1 MIDSVMR
8 FFQTP
13 SGIKMLSTLR
23 SIREG
28 VIGESAITE
37 RKWQGGSYEE
47 IGQFIIND
55 LEMDYNPIDEG
66 LMRMYEKRGLDTTPD
81 PTEIGK
87 RVLDQ
92 ILASGQDPQDYL
104 DSLVAEPKADPTQP
118 MFESLAA
125 DQPKPKPLKR
135 DPGAAAR
142 VAKKLN
148 QFADIRTGTA
158 TRNSRFTGTEQRI
171 QYKTRRGAGDLVASQ
186 IDRAIGTMGVFGM
199 FHDKK
204 EVVGIPHIQE
214 MIADLAAALKVDATE
229 EFDGERFLAT
239 RQKVAEVFRDMLHA
253 IKHINQNRD
262 MLTADQRD
270 TLAAVVLEMSRI
282 LHDYASPRTRAI
294 FQNMYKKISAWDK
307 KSGANFGLTANAA
320 EIEAQGVKMPTDAL
334 PGEKARLQRV
344 AAAQVGQVPQQS
356 IGEQPSATRELASE
370 LRGAGEDVHD
380 LQRYVDEH
388 GIFGN
393 DSAAIDM
400 KGMIKYTGPAPSTRR
415 GPNGE
420 QPIDIARVER
430 NYSVALREF
439 LSSPLGFLAD
449 DVLDMRQFFY
459 ETKTGDLKLR
469 PLTARGDFDTA
480 IALRTNKKYRSRT
493 SGNKSAATADMQLL
507 VAAGERATRASKGSF
522 VRLVI
527 PKEGMTFKVP
537 ETGIAIMKKRL
548 ADWQAA
554 RAKLAETMGDK
565 DAASYMKTE
574 EGIARF
580 GEEPKVLTEVRL
592 SGEADTKTYTETGSP
607 APRVIVLPE
616 SVAAELV
623 AANPDIAPNVKRIGD
638 TFELRFA
645 PVVSPQYLVLKN
657 GTVVSARSA
666 EEGSVITH
674 RKVYPVKINR
684 AQNGTISV
692 ERLDARQYEVT
703 DPGVRYNVQDAK
715 ATLRRFIDTFSA
727 DIPLV
732 RPDGTVVERSPSL
745 KHLGFG
751 DPASGPL
758 FEEVM
763 EIIRTD
769 AYSALEIIAMNG
781 DHNTPLEA
789 ELISAITEVG
799 DFRVERA
806 PAYFKA
812 RQGAIEPVRLPG
824 VKVQDPTGAVT
835 RVTTQGLGTLKGR
848 LLTASEARMLPFAG
862 MDNLRL
868 EHGTVQDIVF
878 APEVFGLAPSD
889 TVASDVESGQAIIRG
904 LQLLKRM
911 GMIAGVQIGYGG
923 LRAPDLRFE
932 TGSGAIESIRRE
944 PFWMLADKETY
955 DRAGRATAAADAAE
969 RAFGVKVP
977 ALSTEAGRAAL
988 AAISESD
995 EAALLAARAAVEVA
1009 RGILGPEWSIQLD
1022 PQYFRTRFPK
1032 NPDTSRKVAESELYP
1047 YSRIVDSL
1055 GEDVVKVT
1063 TVINAQSDNSLSI
1076 MRESGALSAK
1086 ADKFF
1091 AKLLMS
1097 GIKVEKP
1104 KNPEEIKDP
1113 TQEFFDD
1120 PSGLQQGQFRKG
1132 ATWTTT
1138 VEGPG
1143 VWADNGERV
1152 TATSTA
1158 RFDPTIGWVVDDPS
1172 PQAPTKLVFSELT
1185 AEQQNRL
1192 IVETVNQLRLWMN
1205 LELPVNRVN
1214 ASTGES
1220 TAAEP
1225 SSSLLGKPAELT
1237 PKEKA
1242 EYEKVK
1248 VTTIEEAARVAP
1260 VEDIRMLF
1268 DPVVETRIINNIK
1281 TETRASGRK
1290 RTIKVPFEMD
1300 PQTKALLSRIVVTAA
1315 RVTGVPEGQVKIT
1328 KRDGTSETIPV
1339 TEFLKRKK
1347 VSKNEIDDTDG
1358 MELASDYEHEYSWSS
1373 YDDAPDIP
1381 TDSPETA
1388 DVVPSKRSPL
1398 GKVARKF
1405 ALRVA
1410 LDLQAQGSSSAQDV
1424 VESAL
1429 REFKG
1434 EIGDISDVKT
1444 LNKFFEKF
1452 WVELTDVT
1460 LGKNVYT
1467 KTRQLVRA
1475 MGKNIW
1481 VEKGIALINQGPEG
1495 TPALAITTR
1504 PVSEDENK
1512 VKTYGKEETIIV
1524 TKKGGRLI
1532 NADVAMPILKEMR
1545 PIFMDAD
1552 LKVARP
1558 FYQWFADFF
1567 GVTPTTVGK
1576 EVKLPRLTP
1585 GPATKIIDV
1594 SIRQINQ
1601 GRIPEF
1607 NTDLVPDSTVHAVSM
1622 DEQGAVQ
1629 APTRSATGRP
1639 KVTTSAPDAPSYDD
1653 LGGGF
1658 YEGASHGDYTISDG
1672 LTDPELNY
1680 AVKQGKLLGLLTPD
1694 RLVPKMGPTLR
1705 GLDAHIRTPMG
1716 GTVAGAALDFANLGI
1731 SGNLTPENALFTGA
1745 LNATQLLSKSPLKA
1759 TAIGAAASLGATA
1772 ATGGDIGRTLFNLVG
1787 SMGGGLIGGVASGGL
1802 GSFGGSVAGGFVAD
1816 ELWKALFNQNAGW
1829 QVHRSTAPAPELK
1842 VRAP

>member
-1 MIDSVMR
+1 MVDLPQNIIDSVLR
-8 FFQTP
+8 FFATKQGAKT
-13 SGIKMLSTLR
+13 LSTLR
-23 SIREG
+23 DVHDG
-28 VIGESAITE
+28 VIGDSAITE
-37 RKWQGGSYEE
+37 HKWQGGTYET
-47 IGQFIIND
+47 IGQWIIND
-55 LEMDYNPIDEG
+55 LGMAYSPIDEE
-66 LMRMYEKRGLDTTPD
+66 LTRMYEKRGLQTEPD
-81 PTEIGK
+81 ATDLGK
-87 RVLDQ
+87 RVVDQ
-92 ILASGQDPQDYL
+92 ILGSGQDPQAYL
-104 DSLVAEPKADPTQP
+104 DSLTAEPKVDPTQP
-118 MFESLAA
+118 MIESLAA
-125 DQPKPKPLKR
+125 EQPKPRPIKSGPS
-135 DPGAAAR
+135 AAAR

-148 QFADIRTGTA
+148 QFADIRTGT
-158 TRNSRFTGTEQRI
+158 TLRNKKFTGANQRI
-171 QYKTRRGAGDLVASQ
+171 QYRTRRGAETVVTSQ
-186 IDRAIGTMGVFGM
+186 IDRAVGTMGVFGM

-204 EVVGIPHIQE
+204 EAVGTKHIQE
-214 MIADLAAALKVDATE
+214 MIADLAAALKVDATD

-262 MLTADQRD
+262 MLTPEQRD
-270 TLAAVVLEMSRI
+270 TLAAVTLEMSRI
-282 LHDYASPRTRAI
+282 LHDYSSPRTRAI
-294 FQNMYKKISAWDK
+294 FQNMYKKLNAWDP
-307 KSGANFGLTANAA
+307 KSGASFGLTANAA
-320 EIEAQGVKMPTDAL
+320 EIEAQGVKMPKDAL

-356 IGEQPSATRELASE
+356 IGEQPSATRELAAE

-388 GIFGN
+388 GLFGS
-393 DSAAIDM
+393 DTAAIDM

-420 QPIDIARVER
+420 RPIDIGRVEK

-449 DVLDMRQFFY
+449 DVLDMKQFFY

-493 SGNKSAATADMQLL
+493 SGNKAAAAAEMQLL
-507 VAAGERATRASKGSF
+507 IGAGERATRASKGSF

-527 PKEGMTFKVP
+527 PEEGMTFKIP

-548 ADWQAA
+548 ADWEAA

-565 DAASYMKTE
+565 DAAAYMKTE

-580 GEEPKVLTEVRL
+580 GEKPTVLTEVKL
-592 SGEADTKTYTETGSP
+592 SGQADTRTYTETGSP
-607 APRVIVLPE
+607 APRVILMPE

-623 AANPDIAPNVKRIGD
+623 AANPDIAPSVKRIGD

-684 AQNGTISV
+684 AQDGTISV

-703 DPGVRYNVQDAK
+703 DPGVRYNVKDAK
-715 ATLRRFIDTFSA
+715 ATIKRFIDTFSA

-732 RPDGTVVERSPSL
+732 RPDGTVVEKSPSL

-751 DPASGPL
+751 ARESGPL

-769 AYSALEIIAMNG
+769 AYSALEILAMNG
-781 DHNTPLEA
+781 DHNPPLES

-806 PAYFKA
+806 PEYFKA
-812 RQGAIEPVRLPG
+812 RQGAIEGVQSPG
-824 VKVQDPTGAVT
+824 KLVSTSGGVS
-835 RVTTQGLGTLKGR
+835 RVTTLALGSLKGR
-848 LLTASEARMLPFAG
+848 TLTAAEARMLPLAG

-878 APEVFGLAPSD
+878 NPEVFGLAPSD
-889 TVASDVESGQAIIRG
+889 TIASDVESGQAIIRG

-923 LRAPDLRFE
+923 LRAPDLRYV
-932 TGSGAIESIRRE
+932 TKSGAVETIRRE
-944 PFWMLADKETY
+944 PFWMMADKDTY
-955 DRAGRATAAADAAE
+955 ERAGRATTAADAAE
-969 RAFGVKVP
+969 RAFGVQVP
-977 ALSTEAGRAAL
+977 ELSTEAGRAAL
-988 AAISESD
+988 AAISEGD
-995 EAALLAARAAVEVA
+995 EATLLAARAAVEVA
-1009 RGILGPEWSIQLD
+1009 RGILGPEWSIELD
-1022 PQYFRTRFPK
+1022 PQYLRTRFPE
-1032 NPDTSRKVAESELYP
+1032 NPDTSRKAADSELYP
-1047 YSRIVDSL
+1047 YARLLDSV
-1055 GEDVVKVT
+1055 GAPE
-1063 TVINAQSDNSLSI
+1063 TVIETTLSQGGDLAA
-1076 MRESGALSAK
+1076 MRAAGALSSK

-1091 AKLLMS
+1091 MSLLLK
-1097 GIKVEKP
+1097 GIEIPKP
-1104 KNPEEIKDP
+1104 PKGPEVG
-1113 TQEFFDD
+1113 
-1120 PSGLQQGQFRKG
+1120 PSMLPG
-1132 ATWTTT
+1132 T
-1138 VEGPG
+1138 VK
-1143 VWADNGERV
+1143 
-1152 TATSTA
+1152 
-1158 RFDPTIGWVVDDPS
+1158 FDPEKGWILEQPNT
-1172 PQAPTKLVFSELT
+1172 PAKKLAFKELT
-1185 AEQQNRL
+1185 ADQQNSL
-1192 IVETVNQLRLWMN
+1192 IVETVNQIRIWMN
-1205 LELPVNRVN
+1205 QQSGPINRIDPKTGT
-1214 ASTGES
+1214 ST
-1220 TAAEP
+1220 TLEP
-1225 SSSLLGKPAELT
+1225 SSAMLGGPAELT
-1237 PKEKA
+1237 PA
-1242 EYEKVK
+1242 ERAQIDSLK
-1248 VTTIEEAARVAP
+1248 VTTIEEANRIVP
-1260 VEDIRMLF
+1260 VEDVRLLF
-1268 DPVVETRIINNIK
+1268 DPVVETRIIDNIK
-1281 TETRASGRK
+1281 TETRASGET
-1290 RTIKVPFEMD
+1290 RTVEMGIPLD
-1300 PQTKALLSRIVVTAA
+1300 PATKDLISRITAKVTTSDA
-1315 RVTGVPEGQVKIT
+1315 VPKDHIRIVSK
-1328 KRDGTSETIPV
+1328 DGTTETIPV
-1339 TEFLKRKK
+1339 IDFLRRKK
-1347 VSKNEIDDTDG
+1347 AAKNTIDDADG
-1358 MELASDYEHEYSWSS
+1358 MEIASDYEHEYSWSS
-1373 YDDAPDIP
+1373 YDDTPDIT
-1381 TDSPETA
+1381 TDSPEAA
-1388 DVVPSKRSPL
+1388 DVVPSTRSPL
-1398 GKVARKF
+1398 GKVARKV
-1405 ALRVA
+1405 ALRAA
-1410 LDLQAQGSSSAQDV
+1410 LDLQAKGSTSAQDV
-1424 VESAL
+1424 VERVL
-1429 REFKG
+1429 KEFKV

-1467 KTRQLVRA
+1467 KTRQLVRS

-1481 VEKGIALINQGPEG
+1481 VEKGIALLNQGPEG
-1495 TPALAITTR
+1495 TPALGITTR
-1504 PVSEDENK
+1504 PVSQDKNGQS
-1512 VKTYGKEETIIV
+1512 VYGPEETIVV

-1567 GVTPTTVGK
+1567 GVTPKVIDG
-1576 EVKLPRLTP
+1576 EVQLPRLAQ

-1639 KVTTSAPDAPSYDD
+1639 KSTTNAPEAPSYDD

-1658 YEGASHGDYTISDG
+1658 YENSSHGDYTTSDG
-1672 LTDPELNY
+1672 LTDPEINY
-1680 AVKQGKLLGLLTPD
+1680 SVKQGKLLGLLAPD

-1705 GLDAHIRTPMG
+1705 GFDAHIRTPMG
-1716 GTVAGAALDFANLGI
+1716 GTVAGAALDFANLGL

-1772 ATGGDIGRTLFNLVG
+1772 VTGGDIGRTLFNLVG

-1829 QVHRSTAPAPELK
+1829 QVHKSTAPAPELK
-1842 VRAP
+1842 VRVP